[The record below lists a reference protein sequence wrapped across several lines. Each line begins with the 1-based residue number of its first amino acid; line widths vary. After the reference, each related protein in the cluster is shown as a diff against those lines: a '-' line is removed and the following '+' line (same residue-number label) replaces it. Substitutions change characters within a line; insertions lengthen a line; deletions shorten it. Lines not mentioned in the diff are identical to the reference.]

1 MQPWDR
7 TVDVL
12 VVGTGGAGLA
22 TAMSAG
28 DAGLSVL
35 LIESTDRWGGSTSM
49 SGGGMWL
56 PANPLM
62 ARDGAGDSRE
72 EALTYLE
79 ETVGDA
85 GPATSRERKEAFVD
99 SSPEFVRLA
108 ERLGVRFAR
117 ATDYPDYE
125 PELPGGKVG
134 RAIEVQPFDR
144 KRIGPWWDSA
154 RAAISG
160 VPLPA
165 KTDDFWLLG
174 RAWSSPSGFV
184 RGARFVGRAVAGAAT
199 GKALVGM
206 GGAMTASFLEVVLA
220 QGGELWL
227 SSPLTELVVED
238 DRVVGAVVERDGVAT
253 RVEARRG
260 VMLAAGGFAHR
271 TEWRKEH
278 HGVDGD
284 SSANPGD
291 LGTAIELGQGIH
303 AAVDLMDDAWWG
315 ASIPAPTLDTSPSFL
330 VSERSY
336 PFSILVDAN
345 GERFANESAS
355 YVDLGHRMLE
365 HGHEV
370 EGPFWMISDARHA
383 RRYLRGFAIQPG
395 LVAKLKEAGLIHSGG
410 TVRELAGRIGLD
422 ADRLITTIR
431 RFNGFARTGIDQ
443 DFGRGNSVYDR
454 YYGDPLVRPNPNL
467 GPLTRGPFTAIQV
480 VAGDL
485 GTKGGL
491 VTDVDARVLRE
502 DGSPIAGLYAAG
514 NTAASVMGRTY
525 PGPGSTLGPAVV
537 FGHRAAQHLAAADG

>member
-1 MQPWDR
+1 MRTWDR
-7 TVDVL
+7 SVDVL

-22 TAMSAG
+22 AAMTAG
-28 DAGLSVL
+28 DAGLEVL
-35 LIESTDRWGGSTSM
+35 LVESTDRWGGSTSM

-62 ARDGAGDSRE
+62 ARAGAGDSRE

-79 ETVGDA
+79 DRVGDA
-85 GPATSRERKEAFVD
+85 GPATSRARKEAFVD
-99 SSPEFVRLA
+99 TVGAFVELA

-117 ATDYPDYE
+117 AADYPDYY
-125 PELPGGKVG
+125 PERPGGKVG
-134 RAIEVQPFDR
+134 RALEVEPFDR

-154 RAAISG
+154 RAAVDG

-174 RAWSSPSGFV
+174 RAWSTPSGFA
-184 RGARFVGRAVAGAAT
+184 RGARFVGRTLAGAAT

-206 GGAMTASFLEVVLA
+206 GGAMTASFLEVVLD
-220 QGGELWL
+220 QGGEVWL
-227 SSPLTELVVED
+227 SSPLAELVVEN
-238 DRVVGAVVERDGVAT
+238 DRVVGAVIQRDGTTT

-260 VMLAAGGFAHR
+260 VVLAAGGFAHR

-278 HGVDGD
+278 HGIDGF
-284 SSANPGD
+284 SSANRGD
-291 LGTAIELGQGIH
+291 LGTAIEVAQGLG

-315 ASIPAPTLDTSPSFL
+315 ASIPAPTDDTSPSFL

-336 PFSILVDAN
+336 PFSIMVDAN
-345 GERFANESAS
+345 GERFANESES

-365 HGHEV
+365 HGKQV
-370 EGPFWMISDARHA
+370 DGPFWMIADARHA
-383 RRYLRGFAIQPG
+383 RRYLRSFAIQPG
-395 LVAKLKEAGLIHSGG
+395 LPAKLKEAGLLRSAD
-410 TVRELAGRIGLD
+410 TVRELAGQLGLD
-422 ADRLITTIR
+422 ADRLIATIR

-480 VAGDL
+480 VPGDL

-491 VTDVDARVLRE
+491 VTDADARVLRE
-502 DGSPIAGLYAAG
+502 DLSPIGGLYASG
-514 NTAASVMGRTY
+514 NTSASVMGRTY

-537 FGHRAAQHLAAADG
+537 FGYR